1 MRWKVG
7 SKLVG
12 GAVFYPPT
20 NINGTPIPRNCG
32 PAVGTGLCTD
42 LQVRSNLSIGTYL
55 DYNVQVPGSRYSHE
69 YIHVLTLGGRAS
81 IRF

>member
-1 MRWKVG
+1 MG

-12 GAVFYPPT
+12 GAVFYSPT
-20 NINGTPIPRNCG
+20 DINGTPIPRHCG
-32 PAVGTGLCTD
+32 PAFWSGLSTD

-55 DYNVQVPGSRYSHE
+55 DYNVQVPGSKYSHE